1 MQRWGW
7 GYPTAAVL
15 VDIRH
20 VFVQN
25 VPQMDQSYAMY
36 LLISRTVTNKLS
48 LDLHA
53 ALYSVQKCVV
63 HTYQFSAPVIGLR
76 QYLWMRYKVWSQRGV
91 QSAIRLLAVYGSVSR
106 SHRCIGRRAVARK
119 CSNVIAIVGGDSFGG
134 IHTGCQLT
142 LNMKSASTSFHG
154 STLTKEIPYL
164 SGTSTLSDG
173 NPSRVDR

>member
-1 MQRWGW
+1 M
-7 GYPTAAVL
+7 L

-76 QYLWMRYKVWSQRGV
+76 QYLWMRYKV
-91 QSAIRLLAVYGSVSR
+91 
-106 SHRCIGRRAVARK
+106 
-119 CSNVIAIVGGDSFGG
+119 
-134 IHTGCQLT
+134 
-142 LNMKSASTSFHG
+142 
-154 STLTKEIPYL
+154 
-164 SGTSTLSDG
+164 
-173 NPSRVDR
+173 